1 MTSKPAFTPPPEE
14 TLMRNLRLR
23 AVSLTLIAAATL
35 ASAADPVSRREAQ
48 RRFQMAC
55 QIRSDKFNY
64 VLPEVMRENK
74 VDMWIVTLQEQAYD
88 PLYDDLGRG
97 YPGSMLGYYVFTDR
111 GGDRIERAALGIDGY
126 MLEQCRV
133 YDIVTG
139 PDLAAFVKERDPKR
153 IALNYSEEIGA
164 ADGLS
169 HSSFQKISKALGEP
183 YVSRFVSAERLVSDF
198 RSRRVATEI
207 AAFSEAGQHSV
218 ELAER
223 ALSNEVI
230 TPGKTTLEDVAWW
243 LQEELLKRGLGSS
256 FDMPS
261 VYITG
266 RKGIES
272 LDNGRVIQGGDFLSI
287 DWGVCLMNFCTDVK
301 RQAYVLKTGE
311 GAPPPGYL
319 KAFDQ
324 AMKVREVIKRTARPV
339 GTAASML
346 KIVEA
351 AVAAAG
357 FPVMK
362 VFNQPYPGDSTD
374 VMIGMHSVGNTG
386 HGAGPSMAFFNP
398 KRLTFELRPT
408 NMISVEFFAYTPL
421 PEWGGAK
428 LRVPIEDDA
437 ILTPRGLEF
446 LHPHSTHLLVIK

>member
-1 MTSKPAFTPPPEE
+1 MRKTLSILAVLALGSLSSRAEPADTP
-14 TLMRNLRLR
+14 
-23 AVSLTLIAAATL
+23 V
-35 ASAADPVSRREAQ
+35 RREAL
-48 RRFQMAC
+48 RRFQMGC

-64 VLPEVMRENK
+64 VLPEVMRENR

-97 YPGSMLGYYVFTDR
+97 YPGSMLGTYVFTDR

-126 MLEQCRV
+126 MLEQCGV

-169 HSSFQKISKALGEP
+169 HSSFQKISRTLGEP
-183 YVSRFVSAERLVSDF
+183 YISRFVSAEKLVSDF

-261 VYITG
+261 VYVTG
-266 RKGIES
+266 KKGIEGLS
-272 LDNGRVIQGGDFLSI
+272 NGRVIQGGDFLAI

-301 RQAYVLKTGE
+301 RQAYVLRNGE
-311 GAPPPGYL
+311 VAPPAGYL

-339 GTAASML
+339 GTAAAML
-346 KIVEA
+346 KTVEG

-362 VFNQPYPGDSTD
+362 VFNQPYVGDTTD

-437 ILTPRGLEF
+437 ILTPRGIEF
-446 LHPHSTHLLVIK
+446 LHPHSTRLLVIK

>member
-1 MTSKPAFTPPPEE
+1 
-14 TLMRNLRLR
+14 MRSLKLR
-23 AVSLTLIAAATL
+23 ALSALLALPAL
-35 ASAADPVSRREAQ
+35 ASPAESPSRHEAL
-48 RRFQMAC
+48 RRFQMGC

-64 VLPEVMRENK
+64 VLPEVMRENE

-88 PLYDDLGRG
+88 PLYEDLGRG
-97 YPGSMLGYYVFTDR
+97 YPGSLLGYYVFTDR
-111 GGDRIERAALGIDGY
+111 NGERIERAALGIDGY
-126 MLEQCRV
+126 MLEACGV
-133 YDIVTG
+133 YDIVAG
-139 PDLAAFVKERDPKR
+139 ADLAAFVKERNPRR
-153 IALNYSEEIGA
+153 IALDYAQEIGA

-169 HSSFQKISKALGEP
+169 HTSFLKISKLLGEP
-183 YVSRFVSAERLVSDF
+183 WVSRFVSAEKLVSDF
-198 RSRRVATEI
+198 RSRRVATEV

-243 LQEELLKRGLGSS
+243 MQEELLRRGLGSS

-266 RKGIES
+266 PKGIEGLS
-272 LDNGRVIQGGDFLSI
+272 NERVIRGGDFLTI

-301 RQAYVLKTGE
+301 RQAYVLKPGE
-311 GAPPPGYL
+311 VAPPAGYL
-319 KAFDQ
+319 NAFAQ
-324 AMKVREVIKRTARPV
+324 AMKVREVIKRTARPE

-346 KIVEA
+346 KKVED
-351 AVAAAG
+351 AVSASG
-357 FPVMK
+357 FSVMTT
-362 VFNQPYPGDSTD
+362 FNQPYAGASTD

-386 HGAGPSMAFFNP
+386 HGAGPSMAFFHP
-398 KRLTFELRPT
+398 TRLTYDLKPG

-437 ILTPRGLEF
+437 LLTVRGLEF
-446 LHPHSTHLLVIK
+446 LHPHSTRLLVVK

>member
-1 MTSKPAFTPPPEE
+1 MRRRHRLIAFGLLLLGAP
-14 TLMRNLRLR
+14 
-23 AVSLTLIAAATL
+23 AVSGAVEAPT
-35 ASAADPVSRREAQ
+35 RREAQ
-48 RRFQMAC
+48 RRFQMGC

-126 MLEQCRV
+126 MLEQCGV

-169 HSSFQKISKALGEP
+169 HSSFQKISRLLGEP
-183 YVSRFVSAERLVSDF
+183 YISRFTSAEKLVSDF

-207 AAFSEAGQHSV
+207 AAFSEASQHSV

-230 TPGKTTLEDVAWW
+230 TPGKTTLEEVAWW

-266 RKGIES
+266 RKGIEGLS
-272 LDNGRVIQGGDFLSI
+272 NGRIIQGGDFLSI

-301 RQAYVLKTGE
+301 RQAYVLRSGE
-311 GAPPPGYL
+311 VSPPPGYL

-324 AMKVREVIKRTARPV
+324 AMKVREVIKRTARPS

-346 KIVEA
+346 KLVES
-351 AVAAAG
+351 AVSAAG

-362 VFNQPYPGDSTD
+362 VFNQPYTSDTTD

-398 KRLTFELRPT
+398 KRLTFELKPT

-437 ILTPRGLEF
+437 ILTSRGVEF
-446 LHPHSTHLLVIK
+446 LHPHSTRLLVVK

>member
-1 MTSKPAFTPPPEE
+1 
-14 TLMRNLRLR
+14 MRKEKWLALG
-23 AVSLTLIAAATL
+23 LILGLLGPGAQAAEGG
-35 ASAADPVSRREAQ
+35 SRREAL
-48 RRFQMAC
+48 RRFQMGC
-55 QIRSDKFNY
+55 QIRSDKFNL
-64 VLPEVMRENK
+64 VLPEVLRENK

-126 MLEQCRV
+126 MLEQCGV

-169 HSSFQKISKALGEP
+169 HSSFLKVSKLLGEP
-183 YVSRFVSAERLVSDF
+183 WVSRFVSAEKLVSDF

-266 RKGIES
+266 KKGIEGLS
-272 LDNGRVIQGGDFLSI
+272 NGRVIQGGDFLSI
-287 DWGVCLMNFCTDVK
+287 DWGVCLLNFCTDVK
-301 RQAYVLKTGE
+301 RQAYVLKG
-311 GAPPPGYL
+311 GKAGRFPG
-319 KAFDQ
+319 
-324 AMKVREVIKRTARPV
+324 RR
-339 GTAASML
+339 
-346 KIVEA
+346 
-351 AVAAAG
+351 
-357 FPVMK
+357 
-362 VFNQPYPGDSTD
+362 QP
-374 VMIGMHSVGNTG
+374 
-386 HGAGPSMAFFNP
+386 
-398 KRLTFELRPT
+398 
-408 NMISVEFFAYTPL
+408 
-421 PEWGGAK
+421 
-428 LRVPIEDDA
+428 
-437 ILTPRGLEF
+437 
-446 LHPHSTHLLVIK
+446 

>member
-1 MTSKPAFTPPPEE
+1 MLRKRAMKRVHWTSLFLA
-14 TLMRNLRLR
+14 
-23 AVSLTLIAAATL
+23 LIALGPGLQAGETG
-35 ASAADPVSRREAQ
+35 SRREAL
-48 RRFQMAC
+48 RRFQMGC

-64 VLPEVMRENK
+64 VLPEAMRENK

-88 PLYDDLGRG
+88 PLYEDLGRG
-97 YPGSMLGYYVFTDR
+97 YPSSMLGYYVFTDR
-111 GGDRIERAALGIDGY
+111 GGDRIERAALGISGY
-126 MLEQCRV
+126 MLEQCGV
-133 YDIVTG
+133 YDIVAG
-139 PDLAAFVKERDPKR
+139 PDLLAFVKERDPKR
-153 IALNYSEEIGA
+153 IALNYAEEIGA

-169 HSSFQKISKALGEP
+169 HSSFLKISKLLGEP
-183 YVSRFVSAERLVSDF
+183 YVSRFVSAEKLVSDF

-207 AAFSEAGQHSV
+207 AAFSEAAQHSV

-230 TPGKTTLEDVAWW
+230 TPGKTTLAEVAWW
-243 LQEELLKRGLGSS
+243 MQEELLARSFGSS

-266 RKGIES
+266 PKGNEGLS
-272 LDNGRVIQGGDFLSI
+272 NDRVILGGDFLSI
-287 DWGVCLMNFCTDVK
+287 DWGGCLMNFCTDVK
-301 RQAYVLKTGE
+301 RQAYVLRAGE
-311 GAPPPGYL
+311 AAPPAGHL
-319 KAFDQ
+319 HAFAQ

-346 KIVEA
+346 KTVETA
-351 AVAAAG
+351 LGDAG
-357 FPVMK
+357 FAVMK
-362 VFNQPYPGDSTD
+362 TFNQPYGGETTD
-374 VMIGMHSVGNTG
+374 VMVGMHSVGNTG

-398 KRLTFELRPT
+398 LRLTYELKPT
-408 NMISVEFFAYTPL
+408 NMISVEFFAYTPI

-446 LHPHSTHLLVIK
+446 LHPHSTRLLVVK

>member
-1 MTSKPAFTPPPEE
+1 
-14 TLMRNLRLR
+14 MRN
-23 AVSLTLIAAATL
+23 APLIAL
-35 ASAADPVSRREAQ
+35 ALALGLGAVALEASPAEPPARREAL
-48 RRFQMAC
+48 RRFQMGC

-64 VLPEVMRENK
+64 VLPEAMRENK

-88 PLYDDLGRG
+88 PLYEDLGRG

-126 MLEQCRV
+126 MLEECGV

-139 PDLAAFVKERDPKR
+139 PDLAAFVKDRDPKR

-169 HSSFQKISKALGEP
+169 HSSYQKISKLLGEP
-183 YVSRFVSAERLVSDF
+183 WVSRFVSAERLVSDF

-243 LQEELLKRGLGSS
+243 LQEELLRRGLGSS

-261 VYITG
+261 VYVTG
-266 RKGIES
+266 KKGIEGLS
-272 LDNGRVIQGGDFLSI
+272 NGRVIQGGDFLSI

-301 RQAYVLKTGE
+301 RQAYVLKSGE
-311 GAPPPGYL
+311 VAPPPGYL

-324 AMKVREVIKRTARPV
+324 AMKVREVIKRTARPS
-339 GTAASML
+339 GTAAAML
-346 KIVEA
+346 KTVEA
-351 AVAAAG
+351 AVSAAG

-362 VFNQPYPGDSTD
+362 VFNQPNAGDSTD
-374 VMIGMHSVGNTG
+374 VMIGMHSVCNTG
-386 HGAGPSMAFFNP
+386 HGAGPSMAFFHP
-398 KRLTFELRPT
+398 KRLAFELKPT

-437 ILTPRGLEF
+437 VLTSRGIEF
-446 LHPHSTHLLVIK
+446 LHPHSTRLLVVK

>member
-1 MTSKPAFTPPPEE
+1 
-14 TLMRNLRLR
+14 MR
-23 AVSLTLIAAATL
+23 SLKICALSALATL
-35 ASAADPVSRREAQ
+35 PALAGPAEPPSRHEAL
-48 RRFQMAC
+48 RRFQMGC

-64 VLPEVMRENK
+64 VLPEVMRENQ

-88 PLYDDLGRG
+88 PLYEDLGRG
-97 YPGSMLGYYVFTDR
+97 YPGSLLGYYVFTDR
-111 GGDRIERAALGIDGY
+111 GGARIERAALGIDGY
-126 MLEQCRV
+126 MLEACGV
-133 YDIVTG
+133 YDIVAG
-139 PDLAAFVKERDPKR
+139 ADLATFVKERSPRR
-153 IALNYSEEIGA
+153 IALDYAQEIGA

-169 HSSFQKISKALGEP
+169 HTSFLKISKLLGEP
-183 YVSRFVSAERLVSDF
+183 WVSRFVSAEKLVSDF

-243 LQEELLKRGLGSS
+243 MQEELLRRGLGSS

-266 RKGIES
+266 PKGIEGIS
-272 LDNGRVIQGGDFLSI
+272 NERVIQGGDFLTI

-301 RQAYVLKTGE
+301 RQAYVLKAGE
-311 GAPPPGYL
+311 IAPPPGYL
-319 KAFDQ
+319 HAFAQ
-324 AMKVREVIKRTARPV
+324 AMKVREVIKRAARPE

-346 KIVEA
+346 KKVED
-351 AVAAAG
+351 AVSASG
-357 FPVMK
+357 FSVMAT
-362 VFNQPYPGDSTD
+362 FNQPYAGASTD

-386 HGAGPSMAFFNP
+386 HGAGPSMAFFHP
-398 KRLTFELRPT
+398 TRLTYDLKPG

-437 ILTPRGLEF
+437 LLTVRGLEF
-446 LHPHSTHLLVIK
+446 LHPHSTRLLVVK

>member
-1 MTSKPAFTPPPEE
+1 MRKTP
-14 TLMRNLRLR
+14 LMV
-23 AVSLTLIAAATL
+23 ALILGAL
-35 ASAADPVSRREAQ
+35 ASEARTAEAPARREAL
-48 RRFQMAC
+48 RRFQMGC

-126 MLEQCRV
+126 MLEQCGV

-139 PDLAAFVKERDPKR
+139 PDLAAFVRERDPKR

-230 TPGKTTLEDVAWW
+230 TPGKTSLEDVAWW

-261 VYITG
+261 VYVTG
-266 RKGIES
+266 RKGIEGLS
-272 LDNGRVIQGGDFLSI
+272 NGRIIQGGDFLSI

-301 RQAYVLKTGE
+301 RQAYVLKSGE
-311 GAPPPGYL
+311 AAPPPGYL

-339 GTAASML
+339 GVASAML
-346 KIVEA
+346 KTVEA

-362 VFNQPYPGDSTD
+362 VFNQPYAGDTTD

-398 KRLTFELRPT
+398 RRLTFDLKPT

-437 ILTPRGLEF
+437 ILTPRGIEF
-446 LHPHSTHLLVIK
+446 LHPHSTRLLVIR

>member
-1 MTSKPAFTPPPEE
+1 MRKELWLALGLILGVLGPA
-14 TLMRNLRLR
+14 
-23 AVSLTLIAAATL
+23 AQAAEG
-35 ASAADPVSRREAQ
+35 VSRREAL
-48 RRFQMAC
+48 RRFQMSC
-55 QIRSDKFNY
+55 QIRSDKFNL
-64 VLPEVMRENK
+64 VLPEVLRENK

-126 MLEQCRV
+126 MLEQCGV
-133 YDIVTG
+133 YDIFTG

-169 HSSFQKISKALGEP
+169 HSSFLKVSKLLGEP
-183 YVSRFVSAERLVSDF
+183 YVSRFVSAEKLVSDF

-230 TPGKTTLEDVAWW
+230 TPGRTTLEDVAWW

-266 RKGIES
+266 KKGIEGLS
-272 LDNGRVIQGGDFLSI
+272 NGRVIQGGDFLSI

-301 RQAYVLKTGE
+301 RQAYVLKGGE
-311 GAPPPGYL
+311 VAPPPGYL

-339 GTAASML
+339 GTASSML
-346 KIVEA
+346 KTVEA

-362 VFNQPYPGDSTD
+362 VFNQPYAGESTD

-398 KRLTFELRPT
+398 RRLTYELKPT
-408 NMISVEFFAYTPL
+408 NMISVEFFAYTPI

-437 ILTPRGLEF
+437 ILTARGLEF
-446 LHPHSTHLLVIK
+446 LHPHSTRLLVVK

>member
-1 MTSKPAFTPPPEE
+1 MRK
-14 TLMRNLRLR
+14 TLLII
-23 AVSLTLIAAATL
+23 AALTLGGLSSRAESGDA
-35 ASAADPVSRREAQ
+35 PVRREAL
-48 RRFQMAC
+48 RRFQMGC
-55 QIRSDKFNY
+55 QIRSDKFSY

-126 MLEQCRV
+126 MLEQCGV

-169 HSSFQKISKALGEP
+169 HSSFQKISKTLGEP
-183 YVSRFVSAERLVSDF
+183 YVSRFVSAEKLVSDF

-223 ALSNEVI
+223 ALSNEAI
-230 TPGKTTLEDVAWW
+230 TPGKTTLEEVAWW
-243 LQEELLKRGLGSS
+243 LQEELLRRGLGSS

-261 VYITG
+261 VYVTG
-266 RKGIES
+266 RKGIEGLS
-272 LDNGRVIQGGDFLSI
+272 NGRIIQGGDFLAI

-301 RQAYVLKTGE
+301 RQAYVLKDGE
-311 GAPPPGYL
+311 AAPPPGYL

-339 GTAASML
+339 GTAAAML
-346 KIVEA
+346 KTVEA

-362 VFNQPYPGDSTD
+362 VFNQPYAGDTTD

-398 KRLTFELRPT
+398 KRLTFELKPT

-437 ILTPRGLEF
+437 ILTPRGIEF
-446 LHPHSTHLLVIK
+446 LHPHSTRLLVIR

>member
-1 MTSKPAFTPPPEE
+1 
-14 TLMRNLRLR
+14 MRSTKRL
-23 AVSLTLIAAATL
+23 LIAASLVATTVL
-35 ASAADPVSRREAQ
+35 QAAQAPALGAADAPTRREAL

-88 PLYDDLGRG
+88 PLYEDLGRG

-111 GGDRIERAALGIDGY
+111 GGERIERAALGIDGY
-126 MLEQCRV
+126 MLEACGV

-139 PDLAAFVKERDPKR
+139 PDLAAFVKERDPKH
-153 IALNYSEEIGA
+153 IALNYADEIGA

-169 HSSFQKISKALGEP
+169 HSSFQKISKLLGEP

-261 VYITG
+261 VYVTG
-266 RKGIES
+266 KKGIEGLS
-272 LDNGRVIQGGDFLSI
+272 NERIIQGGDFLSI

-301 RQAYVLKTGE
+301 RQAYVLKAGE
-311 GAPPPGYL
+311 TAPPAGYL
-319 KAFDQ
+319 RAFDQ
-324 AMKVREVIKRTARPV
+324 AMKVREVIKRTARPQ
-339 GTAASML
+339 GTAAEML
-346 KIVEA
+346 KKVESK
-351 AVAAAG
+351 VTAAG
-357 FPVMK
+357 FPAMK
-362 VFNQPYPGDSTD
+362 VFNQPYGGDTTD

-398 KRLTFELRPT
+398 RRLTFDLRPT
-408 NMISVEFFAYTPL
+408 NMFSIEFFAYTPL

-437 ILTPRGLEF
+437 LLTPRGIEF
-446 LHPHSTHLLVIK
+446 LHPHSRRLLVIK

>member
-1 MTSKPAFTPPPEE
+1 MRMAHLIVGALALGAMTSKAG
-14 TLMRNLRLR
+14 
-23 AVSLTLIAAATL
+23 
-35 ASAADPVSRREAQ
+35 SAEPSDRREAL
-48 RRFQMAC
+48 RRFQMGC

-88 PLYDDLGRG
+88 PLYEDLGRG
-97 YPGSMLGYYVFTDR
+97 YPGSLLGYYVFTDR

-126 MLEQCRV
+126 MLEQCGV

-153 IALNYSEEIGA
+153 IALNYAEEIGA

-169 HSSFQKISKALGEP
+169 HSSYQKISKLLGEP
-183 YVSRFVSAERLVSDF
+183 YVSRFVSAEKLVSDF

-230 TPGKTTLEDVAWW
+230 TPGKTTLEEVAWW

-261 VYITG
+261 VYVTG
-266 RKGIES
+266 KKGIEGLS
-272 LDNGRVIQGGDFLSI
+272 NGRVIQGGDFLTI

-301 RQAYVLKTGE
+301 RQAYVLKGGE
-311 GAPPPGYL
+311 IAPPPGYL

-324 AMKVREVIKRTARPV
+324 AMKVREVIKRTARPL
-339 GTAASML
+339 GTAAAML
-346 KIVEA
+346 KTVEA

-357 FPVMK
+357 FSVMK
-362 VFNQPYPGDSTD
+362 VFNQPSGGDSTD

-386 HGAGPSMAFFNP
+386 HGAGPSMAFFHP
-398 KRLTFELRPT
+398 RRLTFDLKST
-408 NMISVEFFAYTPL
+408 NIISVEFFAYTPL

-437 ILTPRGLEF
+437 VLTPRGIEF
-446 LHPHSTHLLVIK
+446 LHPHSTRLLVVK

>member
-1 MTSKPAFTPPPEE
+1 
-14 TLMRNLRLR
+14 MRNAYFI
-23 AVSLTLIAAATL
+23 AVAVALAAG
-35 ASAADPVSRREAQ
+35 SAQAGSSEPPARREAL
-48 RRFQMAC
+48 RRFQMGC

-74 VDMWIVTLQEQAYD
+74 IDMWIVTLQEQAYD

-97 YPGSMLGYYVFTDR
+97 YPASMLGYYVFTDR
-111 GGDRIERAALGIDGY
+111 GGDRIERAALGIEGY
-126 MLEQCRV
+126 MLEQCGV

-153 IALNYSEEIGA
+153 IALDYSEEIGA

-169 HSSFQKISKALGEP
+169 HSSYQKISKLLGEP

-207 AAFSEAGQHSV
+207 AAFSEAGQNSV

-256 FDMPS
+256 VDMPS
-261 VYITG
+261 VYVTG
-266 RKGIES
+266 KKGIEGLS
-272 LDNGRVIQGGDFLSI
+272 NERVILGGDFLTI

-301 RQAYVLKTGE
+301 RQAYVLRSGE
-311 GAPPPGYL
+311 TAPPPGYL

-324 AMKVREVIKRTARPV
+324 AMRVREVIKRTARPV
-339 GTAASML
+339 GTAAAML
-346 KIVEA
+346 KTVEA

-362 VFNQPYPGDSTD
+362 VFNQPNAGDSTD

-386 HGAGPSMAFFNP
+386 HGAGPSMAFFHP
-398 KRLTFELRPT
+398 KRLTFELKPT

-421 PEWGGAK
+421 PAWGGTK

-437 ILTPRGLEF
+437 MLTPRGIEF
-446 LHPHSTHLLVIK
+446 LHPHSTRLLVVK

>member
-1 MTSKPAFTPPPEE
+1 
-14 TLMRNLRLR
+14 MRN
-23 AVSLTLIAAATL
+23 AYLIAL
-35 ASAADPVSRREAQ
+35 AVALGALSPRAGSAEPPARREAL
-48 RRFQMAC
+48 RRFQMGC

-88 PLYDDLGRG
+88 PLYEDLGRG

-126 MLEQCRV
+126 MLEQCGV
-133 YDIVTG
+133 YDLVTG

-183 YVSRFVSAERLVSDF
+183 FVSRFVSAEKLVSDF

-261 VYITG
+261 VYVTG
-266 RKGIES
+266 KKGIEGLS
-272 LDNGRVIQGGDFLSI
+272 NGRIIQGGDFLAI

-301 RQAYVLKTGE
+301 RQAYVLKSGE
-311 GAPPPGYL
+311 MAPPAGYL

-339 GTAASML
+339 GTAAAML
-346 KIVEA
+346 KTVET

-362 VFNQPYPGDSTD
+362 VFNQPYAGDTTD

-398 KRLTFELRPT
+398 KRLTFDLKPT

-437 ILTPRGLEF
+437 ILTPRGVEF
-446 LHPHSTHLLVIK
+446 LHPHSTRLLVIR

>member
-1 MTSKPAFTPPPEE
+1 MRKEKLMALGLVVGLLAAVTQAAEPPA
-14 TLMRNLRLR
+14 
-23 AVSLTLIAAATL
+23 
-35 ASAADPVSRREAQ
+35 RREAL
-48 RRFQMAC
+48 RRFQMGC

-64 VLPEVMRENK
+64 VLPEAMRENK
-74 VDMWIVTLQEQAYD
+74 VDMWIVTLEEQAYD
-88 PLYDDLGRG
+88 PLYEDLGRG

-126 MLEQCRV
+126 MLEQCGV

-169 HSSFQKISKALGEP
+169 HSSFQKISRLLGEP
-183 YVSRFVSAERLVSDF
+183 YVSRFVSAEKLVSDF

-230 TPGKTTLEDVAWW
+230 TPGKTTLAEVAWW
-243 LQEELLKRGLGSS
+243 MQEELLRRGLGSS

-266 RKGIES
+266 PKGNEGLS
-272 LDNGRVIQGGDFLSI
+272 NDRVIQGGDFLSI

-301 RQAYVLKTGE
+301 RQAYVLKAGE
-311 GAPPPGYL
+311 IAPPAGHL
-319 KAFDQ
+319 NAFAQ
-324 AMKVREVIKRTARPV
+324 AMKVREVIKRTAKPS

-346 KIVEA
+346 KTVENA
-351 AVAAAG
+351 IGAAG
-357 FPVMK
+357 FSVMK
-362 VFNQPYPGDSTD
+362 TFNQPYGGQTTD
-374 VMIGMHSVGNTG
+374 VMVGMHSVGNTG
-386 HGAGPSMAFFNP
+386 HGAGPSMAFFHP
-398 KRLTFELRPT
+398 KRLTYELKPT
-408 NMISVEFFAYTPL
+408 NMISVEFFAYTPI

-437 ILTPRGLEF
+437 ILTPRGIEF
-446 LHPHSTHLLVIK
+446 LHPHSTRLLVVK

>member
-1 MTSKPAFTPPPEE
+1 MRKTP
-14 TLMRNLRLR
+14 LMV
-23 AVSLTLIAAATL
+23 ALILGAL
-35 ASAADPVSRREAQ
+35 ASEARTAEAPARREAL
-48 RRFQMAC
+48 RRFQMGC

-126 MLEQCRV
+126 MLEQCGV

-153 IALNYSEEIGA
+153 IALNYAEEIGA

-261 VYITG
+261 VYVTG
-266 RKGIES
+266 RKGIEGLS
-272 LDNGRVIQGGDFLSI
+272 NGRIIQGGDFLSI

-301 RQAYVLKTGE
+301 RQAYVLKSGE
-311 GAPPPGYL
+311 AAPPPGYL

-339 GTAASML
+339 GVASAML
-346 KIVEA
+346 KTVEA

-362 VFNQPYPGDSTD
+362 VFNQPYAGDTTD

-398 KRLTFELRPT
+398 RRLTFDLKPT

-437 ILTPRGLEF
+437 ILTPRGIEF
-446 LHPHSTHLLVIK
+446 LHPHSTRLLVIR

>member
-1 MTSKPAFTPPPEE
+1 
-14 TLMRNLRLR
+14 MRRISFWLL
-23 AVSLTLIAAATL
+23 AATAL
-35 ASAADPVSRREAQ
+35 LGALPSGAGETPTRREAL
-48 RRFQMAC
+48 RRFQMGC

-126 MLEQCRV
+126 MLEECGV

-153 IALNYSEEIGA
+153 IALNYAEEIGA

-169 HSSFQKISKALGEP
+169 HSSFQKISKLLGET
-183 YVSRFVSAERLVSDF
+183 YVSRFMSAEKLVSDF
-198 RSRRVATEI
+198 RSRTVATEV
-207 AAFSEAGQHSV
+207 AAFSEAAQHSV

-230 TPGKTTLEDVAWW
+230 TVGKTTLEDVAWW

-261 VYITG
+261 VYVTG
-266 RKGIES
+266 KKGIEGLS
-272 LDNGRVIQGGDFLSI
+272 NQRIVQGGDFLSI

-301 RQAYVLKTGE
+301 RQAYVLKAGE
-311 GAPPPGYL
+311 TAPPAGYL

-324 AMKVREVIKRTARPV
+324 AMKVREVIKKTAKPV

-346 KIVEA
+346 KTVEA

-362 VFNQPYPGDSTD
+362 VFNQPYQGDSTD
-374 VMIGMHSVGNTG
+374 VMLGMHSVGNTG
-386 HGAGPSMAFFNP
+386 HGSGPSMAFFNP
-398 KRLTFELRPT
+398 KRLTYELKPG

-437 ILTPRGLEF
+437 ILTPRGVEF
-446 LHPHSTHLLVIK
+446 LQPHARRLLVIR

>member
-1 MTSKPAFTPPPEE
+1 MLDIKLTALGLALVMAAPAVQAAE
-14 TLMRNLRLR
+14 T
-23 AVSLTLIAAATL
+23 
-35 ASAADPVSRREAQ
+35 VSRREAL
-48 RRFQMAC
+48 RRFQMGC

-64 VLPEVMRENK
+64 VLPEAMRENR

-88 PLYDDLGRG
+88 PLYEDLGRG
-97 YPGSMLGYYVFTDR
+97 YPSSLLGYYVFSDR
-111 GGDRIERAALGIDGY
+111 GGDRIERAALGITGY
-126 MLEQCRV
+126 MLEECGV

-139 PDLAAFVKERDPKR
+139 SDLAAFVKERDPKR

-169 HSSFQKISKALGEP
+169 HSSFQKISKLLGEP
-183 YVSRFVSAERLVSDF
+183 YVSRFVSAEKLVSDF

-223 ALSNEVI
+223 ALSSEVI
-230 TPGKTTLEDVAWW
+230 TAGKTTLAEVAWW
-243 LQEELLKRGLGSS
+243 MQEELLKRGLGSS

-266 RKGIES
+266 PKGNEGLS
-272 LDNGRVIQGGDFLSI
+272 NDRVIQGGDFLSI

-301 RQAYVLKTGE
+301 RQAYVLKNGE
-311 GAPPPGYL
+311 AAPPRGHLNAY
-319 KAFDQ
+319 AQ
-324 AMKVREVIKRTARPV
+324 AMKVREIIKNTARPV
-339 GTAASML
+339 GSAASML
-346 KIVEA
+346 KTVEN

-357 FPVMK
+357 FSVMK
-362 VFNQPYPGDSTD
+362 TFNQPYGGDTTD

-398 KRLTFELRPT
+398 KRLTFDLKPT
-408 NMISVEFFAYTPL
+408 NMISVEYFAYTPV

-446 LHPHSTHLLVIK
+446 LHPHSTRLLVVK

>member
-1 MTSKPAFTPPPEE
+1 
-14 TLMRNLRLR
+14 MR
-23 AVSLTLIAAATL
+23 SLKICALSALATL
-35 ASAADPVSRREAQ
+35 PALAGPAEPPSRHEAL
-48 RRFQMAC
+48 RRFQMGC

-64 VLPEVMRENK
+64 VLPEVMRENQ

-88 PLYDDLGRG
+88 PLYEDLGRG
-97 YPGSMLGYYVFTDR
+97 YPGSLLGYYVFTDR
-111 GGDRIERAALGIDGY
+111 GGARIERAALGIDGY
-126 MLEQCRV
+126 MLEACGV
-133 YDIVTG
+133 YDIVAG
-139 PDLAAFVKERDPKR
+139 ADLATFVKERNPRR
-153 IALNYSEEIGA
+153 IALDYAQEIGA

-169 HSSFQKISKALGEP
+169 HTSFLKISKLLGEP
-183 YVSRFVSAERLVSDF
+183 WVSRFVSAEKLVSDF

-243 LQEELLKRGLGSS
+243 MQEELLRRGLGSS

-266 RKGIES
+266 PKGIEGLS
-272 LDNGRVIQGGDFLSI
+272 NERVIQGGDFLTI

-301 RQAYVLKTGE
+301 RQAYVLKAGE
-311 GAPPPGYL
+311 IAPPPGYL
-319 KAFDQ
+319 HAFAQ
-324 AMKVREVIKRTARPV
+324 AMKVREVIKRAARPE

-346 KIVEA
+346 KKVED
-351 AVAAAG
+351 AVSASG
-357 FPVMK
+357 FSVMAT
-362 VFNQPYPGDSTD
+362 FNQPYAGASTD

-386 HGAGPSMAFFNP
+386 HGAGPSMAFFHP
-398 KRLTFELRPT
+398 TRLTYDLKPG

-437 ILTPRGLEF
+437 LLTVRGLEF
-446 LHPHSTHLLVIK
+446 LHPHSTRLLVVK

>member
-1 MTSKPAFTPPPEE
+1 MTR
-14 TLMRNLRLR
+14 MRWAGLFL
-23 AVSLTLIAAATL
+23 AIASLGAAW
-35 ASAADPVSRREAQ
+35 PQGEGGSRREAL
-48 RRFQMAC
+48 RRFQMGC

-64 VLPEVMRENK
+64 VLPEAMRENR

-88 PLYDDLGRG
+88 PLYEDLGRG
-97 YPGSMLGYYVFTDR
+97 YPSSMLGYYVFTDR
-111 GGDRIERAALGIDGY
+111 GGDRIERAALGVSGY
-126 MLEQCRV
+126 MLEQCGV

-139 PDLAAFVKERDPKR
+139 PDLLAFVKERNPKA
-153 IALNYSEEIGA
+153 IALNYAEEIGA

-169 HSSFQKISKALGEP
+169 HSSFQKISKLLGEP
-183 YVSRFVSAERLVSDF
+183 YVSRFVSAEKLVSDF

-230 TPGKTTLEDVAWW
+230 TPGRTTLAEVAWW
-243 LQEELLKRGLGSS
+243 MQEQLLSRGLGSS

-266 RKGIES
+266 PKGNEGLS
-272 LDNGRVIQGGDFLSI
+272 NDRVIRGGDFLSI

-301 RQAYVLKTGE
+301 RQAYVLKPGE
-311 GAPPPGYL
+311 SAAPAGHL
-319 KAFDQ
+319 NAFAQ

-346 KIVEA
+346 KTVEA
-351 AVAAAG
+351 AIAAAG
-357 FPVMK
+357 FSVMK
-362 VFNQPYPGDSTD
+362 TFNQPYDGETTD
-374 VMIGMHSVGNTG
+374 VMVGMHSVGNTG

-398 KRLTFELRPT
+398 KRLTYELKPT
-408 NMISVEFFAYTPL
+408 NMISVEFFAYTPI

-437 ILTPRGLEF
+437 ILTPRGIEF
-446 LHPHSTHLLVIK
+446 LHPHSTRLLVIK

>member
-1 MTSKPAFTPPPEE
+1 
-14 TLMRNLRLR
+14 MRMRLR
-23 AVSLTLIAAATL
+23 RGLCEGLVLAFVL
-35 ASAADPVSRREAQ
+35 ASTAALAQPFERREAL

-64 VLPEVMRENK
+64 VLPEAMRENK

-88 PLYDDLGRG
+88 PLYEDLGRG
-97 YPGSMLGYYVFTDR
+97 YPGSLLGYYVFTDR
-111 GGDRIERAALGIDGY
+111 GTDRIERAALGISGP
-126 MLEQCRV
+126 MLDQCPV
-133 YDIVTG
+133 YDIIAG
-139 PDLAAFVKERDPKR
+139 PNLAAFVKERDPKR

-169 HSSFQKISKALGEP
+169 HSTFLKISKLLGEP
-183 YVSRFVSAERLVSDF
+183 YVSRFGSAEKLVSDF

-230 TPGKTTLEDVAWW
+230 TPGKTTLAEVAWW
-243 LQEELLKRGLGSS
+243 MQEELLRRGLGSS

-266 RKGIES
+266 A
-272 LDNGRVIQGGDFLSI
+272 QGNEGLSNDRIVLPGDFLSI

-301 RQAYVLKTGE
+301 RQAYVLKPGE
-311 GAPPPGYL
+311 GGPPKSYL
-319 KAFDQ
+319 RAFDQ
-324 AMKVREVIKRTARPV
+324 AMKVREVIKRTARPA
-339 GTAASML
+339 GIASSML
-346 KIVEA
+346 KTVEA

-357 FPVMK
+357 FSVMK
-362 VFNQPYPGDSTD
+362 TFNQPYGGESTD

-408 NMISVEFFAYTPL
+408 NMISVEYFAYTPI

-437 ILTPRGLEF
+437 MLTLRGLEF
-446 LHPHSTHLLVIK
+446 LHPHSTRLLVIK

>member
-1 MTSKPAFTPPPEE
+1 MRKTP
-14 TLMRNLRLR
+14 LMV
-23 AVSLTLIAAATL
+23 ALILGAL
-35 ASAADPVSRREAQ
+35 ASEARTAEAPARREAL
-48 RRFQMAC
+48 RRFQMGC

-126 MLEQCRV
+126 MLEQCGV

-139 PDLAAFVKERDPKR
+139 PDLAAFVRERDPKR

-261 VYITG
+261 VYVTG
-266 RKGIES
+266 RKGIEGLS
-272 LDNGRVIQGGDFLSI
+272 NGRIIQGGDFLSI

-301 RQAYVLKTGE
+301 RQAYVLKSGE
-311 GAPPPGYL
+311 AAPPPGYL

-339 GTAASML
+339 GVASAML
-346 KIVEA
+346 KTVEA

-362 VFNQPYPGDSTD
+362 VFNQPYAGDTTD

-398 KRLTFELRPT
+398 RRLTFDLKPT

-437 ILTPRGLEF
+437 ILTPRGIEF
-446 LHPHSTHLLVIK
+446 LHPHSTRLLVIR

>member
-1 MTSKPAFTPPPEE
+1 MRKRQLMALGLLTGLLVPNAPAAEG
-14 TLMRNLRLR
+14 
-23 AVSLTLIAAATL
+23 
-35 ASAADPVSRREAQ
+35 VSRREAH
-48 RRFQMAC
+48 RRFQMGC
-55 QIRSDKFNY
+55 QIRSDKFNH
-64 VLPEVMRENK
+64 VLPEAMRENK

-88 PLYDDLGRG
+88 PLYEDLGRG

-126 MLEQCRV
+126 MLEQCGV

-153 IALNYSEEIGA
+153 IALNYAEEIGA

-169 HSSFQKISKALGEP
+169 HSSFLKVSKLLGEP
-183 YVSRFVSAERLVSDF
+183 YVSRFVSAEKLVSDF

-223 ALSNEVI
+223 ALSNEII
-230 TPGKTTLEDVAWW
+230 TSGKTTLEDVAWW

-261 VYITG
+261 VYVTG
-266 RKGIES
+266 KKGIEGLS
-272 LDNGRVIQGGDFLSI
+272 NGRVIQGGDFLSI

-301 RQAYVLKTGE
+301 RQAYVLKDGE
-311 GAPPPGYL
+311 AAPPAGHL

-346 KIVEA
+346 KTVEA

-362 VFNQPYPGDSTD
+362 VFNQPYGGETTD

-398 KRLTFELRPT
+398 RRLTFELKPT
-408 NMISVEFFAYTPL
+408 NMISVEFFAYTPI

-446 LHPHSTHLLVIK
+446 LHPHSTRLLVVK

>member
-1 MTSKPAFTPPPEE
+1 
-14 TLMRNLRLR
+14 MRKEQWLALG
-23 AVSLTLIAAATL
+23 LILGLLGPGAQAAEGG
-35 ASAADPVSRREAQ
+35 SRREAL
-48 RRFQMAC
+48 RRFQMGC
-55 QIRSDKFNY
+55 QIRSDKFNR
-64 VLPEVMRENK
+64 VLPEVLRENK

-88 PLYDDLGRG
+88 PLYEDLGRG

-126 MLEQCRV
+126 MLEECGV

-169 HSSFQKISKALGEP
+169 HSGFLKVSKLLGEP
-183 YVSRFVSAERLVSDF
+183 WVSRFVSAEKLVSDF

-230 TPGKTTLEDVAWW
+230 TPGRTTLEDVAWW

-266 RKGIES
+266 KKGIEGLS
-272 LDNGRVIQGGDFLSI
+272 NGRVIQGGDFLSI

-301 RQAYVLKTGE
+301 RQAYILKGGE
-311 GAPPPGYL
+311 ATPPSGYL

-346 KIVEA
+346 KTVEA

-362 VFNQPYPGDSTD
+362 VFNQPYGGETTD

-398 KRLTFELRPT
+398 KRLTYELKPS
-408 NMISVEFFAYTPL
+408 NMISVEFFAYTPI

-437 ILTPRGLEF
+437 ILTSRGLEF
-446 LHPHSTHLLVIK
+446 LHPHSTRLLVVK